1 VRDRPTK
8 LKAGILFLI
17 LSIILFGISCKK
29 VDDYG
34 TAKTPKVITTKSG
47 IEMVA
52 IPGGYF
58 EMGGRKGNADE
69 MPVHKVYVAPF
80 LMDRYEV
87 VQSQF
92 KKFQISDPS
101 HFKDPNGPLDQINWT
116 DAAVYCNERSLDEG
130 LKPCYDEETWQCD
143 FEADGYRLPTEAEWE
158 YACRAGTNTN
168 YSFGN
173 SAARLKDHAWFAE
186 NSAKRTHPV
195 GKKKPN
201 PWGLYDMHGNV
212 AEWCNDF
219 YAKDYYAKSEPNN
232 PKGPAKGAER
242 VLRGGAW
249 NSKAEA
255 CRSTYRASDPSLDD
269 TCLASDAIGFRCV
282 RNAPDNPLSKLNM
295 NTENK
300 AGKKPPTGFLY
311 DDIYLEHQTTAGHPE
326 RPARLTAII
335 ENLSAKDFYPQLLH
349 IKPGA
354 APLEWVRMVHA
365 DEYIDRVR
373 ASCQDGTVYLDSA
386 DTPISRKSYEVALM
400 AAGGVLNAVDAVM
413 EGKAANAFCA
423 VRPPGHH
430 ALEGRAMGF
439 CIFNNVAIAARY
451 IQKKYGLTNIL
462 IVDWDVHH
470 GNGTQAEFYDDP
482 NVLYFS
488 VHQYPFYP
496 GSGSEAEKGAGKGL
510 NYTINVPLPAG
521 SGDSAYIKVFNE
533 KLRPAALA
541 FSPEFVLISAG
552 FDAHKDDL
560 LGGMALTADG
570 FAQLTLIVKDIAERC
585 CQGRIVSVLEGG
597 YHLGALAESVEAHIR
612 ALMR

>member
-1 VRDRPTK
+1 MRDRPTK
-8 LKAGILFLI
+8 LTAGILI
-17 LSIILFGISCKK
+17 LFILFGISCKK
-29 VDDYG
+29 ADDNV
-34 TAKTPKVITTKSG
+34 TAKTPKVIKTKSG

-52 IPGGYF
+52 IPGGPF
-58 EMGGRKGNADE
+58 DMGSKKGNADE
-69 MPVHKVYVAPF
+69 APVHKVHVSPF

-92 KKFQISDPS
+92 KKYQISDPS

-116 DAAVYCNERSLDEG
+116 DATIYCNERSLAEG
-130 LKPCYDEETWQCD
+130 FEPCYDEETWECD
-143 FEADGYRLPTEAEWE
+143 FKADGYRLPTEAEWE
-158 YACRAGTNTN
+158 YACRAGTSAK

-173 SAARLKDHAWFAE
+173 NAGQLKDHGWFAE
-186 NSAKRTHPV
+186 NSGKRTHPV
-195 GKKKPN
+195 GRKKPN
-201 PWGLYDMHGNV
+201 GWGLYDMHGNV

-219 YAKDYYAKSEPNN
+219 YAKDYYAKSEPND

-249 NSKAEA
+249 NSKADA

-282 RNAPDNPLSKLNM
+282 RNAPDNLSSEPNM
-295 NTENK
+295 NADNTS
-300 AGKKPPTGFLY
+300 GKKTQTGFVY
-311 DDIYLEHQTTAGHPE
+311 NDIYLQHQTTPGHPE
-326 RPARLTAII
+326 RPDRLTAII
-335 ENLSAKDFYPQLLH
+335 ENLTAKELYSQLVHIEPNSAS
-349 IKPGA
+349 
-354 APLEWVRMVHA
+354 LEWIRMVHN
-365 DEYIDRVR
+365 DEYIERVE
-373 ASCQDGTVYLDSA
+373 ASCSNGTVYLDSA
-386 DTPISRKSYEVALM
+386 DTPISRRSYEVALI

-413 EGKAANAFCA
+413 EGKVANAFCA

-451 IQKKYGLTNIL
+451 IQKKYGLKHIL

-482 NVLYFS
+482 NVLYFG

-496 GSGSEAEKGAGKGL
+496 GSGSEAEKGEGKGL

-521 SGDSAYIKVFNE
+521 SGDSVFIKAFKE
-533 KLRPAALA
+533 TLRPAALA
-541 FSPEFVLISAG
+541 FSPDFVLISAG

-560 LGGMALTADG
+560 LGQMAVTADG
-570 FAQLTLIVKDIAERC
+570 FAQMTLIVKGIADRC
-585 CQGRIVSVLEGG
+585 CEGRIVSMLEGG
-597 YHLGALAESVEAHIR
+597 YHLQGLAESVEAHIR

>member
-1 VRDRPTK
+1 MLALLGGCRRTSKPV
-8 LKAGILFLI
+8 A
-17 LSIILFGISCKK
+17 
-29 VDDYG
+29 
-34 TAKTPKVITTKSG
+34 APKVIRTKSG

-52 IPGGYF
+52 IPGGAF
-58 EMGGRKGNADE
+58 EMGSKKGNADE
-69 MPVHKVYVAPF
+69 KPVHKVRIKAF

-87 VQSQF
+87 VQPQF
-92 KKFQISDPS
+92 KKYQISDPS

-116 DAAVYCNERSLDEG
+116 DATIYCNERSLGEG
-130 LKPCYDEETWQCD
+130 LEPCYDEETWECD

-158 YACRAGTNTN
+158 YACRAGTSAK

-173 SAARLKDHAWFAE
+173 SAGQLKAHAWFAD
-186 NSAKRTHPV
+186 NSAKKTHPV

-201 PWGLYDMHGNV
+201 PWGLYDMHGNA

-219 YAKDYYAKSEPNN
+219 YAKDYYAKSEPND

-255 CRSTYRASDPSLDD
+255 CRSTYRSSDPSLDD

-282 RNAPDNPLSKLNM
+282 RNAPDNLSSEPNM
-295 NTENK
+295 NADNTSGEK
-300 AGKKPPTGFLY
+300 TQTGFVY
-311 DDIYLEHQTTAGHPE
+311 NDIYLQHQTTPGHPE
-326 RPARLTAII
+326 RPARLVAIL
-335 ENLSAKDFYPQLLH
+335 ENLIAQDFYSELVYIEPNSA
-349 IKPGA
+349 G
-354 APLEWVRMVHA
+354 LEWIKIVHA
-365 DEYIDRVR
+365 DEYIERVR
-373 ASCQDGTVYLDSA
+373 ASCQDGTVYLDSP
-386 DTPISRKSYEVALM
+386 DVPISRRSYEVALM

-413 EGKAANAFCA
+413 EKKVANAFCA

-470 GNGTQAEFYDDP
+470 GNGTQTEFYDDP

-496 GSGSEAEKGAGKGL
+496 GSGSEAEKGEGKGL

-521 SGDSAYIKVFNE
+521 TGDSVYIKVFKE

-541 FSPEFVLISAG
+541 FSPDFVLISAG

-560 LGGMALTADG
+560 LGQMAVTADG
-570 FAQLTLIVKDIAERC
+570 FGQLTLIVKDIADRC
-585 CQGRIVSVLEGG
+585 CEGRIVSVLEGG
-597 YHLGALAESVEAHIR
+597 YHLVALAESVEAHIR

>member
-1 VRDRPTK
+1 
-8 LKAGILFLI
+8 
-17 LSIILFGISCKK
+17 
-29 VDDYG
+29 
-34 TAKTPKVITTKSG
+34 
-47 IEMVA
+47 MVA

-58 EMGGRKGNADE
+58 EMGSEKSGADE
-69 MPVHKVYVAPF
+69 APVHKVWVSPF
-80 LMDRYEV
+80 LMDRFEV

-92 KKFQISDPS
+92 KKYHISDPS

-116 DAAVYCNERSLDEG
+116 DAAIYCNERSLGEG
-130 LKPCYDEETWQCD
+130 LELCYDEETWKCN
-143 FEADGYRLPTEAEWE
+143 FEADGYRLATEAEWE
-158 YACRAGTNTN
+158 YACRAGTSTK

-173 SAARLKDHAWFAE
+173 NQGQLKAHAWFAG
-186 NSAKRTHPV
+186 NSGKKTHPV

-219 YAKDYYAKSEPNN
+219 YARDYYAKSEPND

-249 NSKAEA
+249 NSKADA
-255 CRSTYRASDPSLDD
+255 CRSTYRASDASLDD

-282 RNAPDNPLSKLNM
+282 RNADDSLSSEPNM
-295 NTENK
+295 NADNTS
-300 AGKKPPTGFLY
+300 AKKTQTGFLY
-311 DDIYLEHQTTAGHPE
+311 DDIYLQHQTTPGHPE
-326 RPARLTAII
+326 RPARLVEIL
-335 ENLSAKDFYPQLLH
+335 ENLTAKDFYSELVYLEPNS
-349 IKPGA
+349 A
-354 APLEWVRMVHA
+354 SLEWVKMVHE
-365 DEYIDRVR
+365 DEYIERVE
-373 ASCQDGTVYLDSA
+373 ASCGDGTVYLDSP
-386 DTPISRKSYEVALM
+386 DVPISRRSYEVALM
-400 AAGGVLNAVDAVM
+400 AAGGVLAAVDAVM
-413 EGKAANAFCA
+413 EGEVTNAFCA

-430 ALEGRAMGF
+430 ATEDRAMGF

-451 IQKKYGLTNIL
+451 IQERHGLTNIL

-496 GSGSEAEKGAGKGL
+496 GSGAEAEKGAGKGL

-521 SGDSAYIKVFNE
+521 SGDADYIRVFEE
-533 KLRPAALA
+533 KLRGAALA

-560 LGGMALTADG
+560 LGQMAVTADG
-570 FAQLTLIVKDIAERC
+570 FAQLTQIVTGIAQRC
-585 CQGRIVSVLEGG
+585 CKGRIVSVLEGG
-597 YHLGALAESVEAHIR
+597 YHLGGLGESVESHIR